1 MLKQIKTIHY
11 RRKRE
16 GKTNYRKR
24 LKILLSEKTRLV
36 VRKSLKHMYAQLV
49 EYNEDG
55 DMVKVSAA
63 SEELKKLGWKANT
76 GNIPAAYLVGY
87 LLGKKAQKSKVKQ
100 AILDIGLQPSVKGS
114 KVYAVAKGAIDA
126 GISVPVSP
134 EMLPN
139 DHAINGSILAKYAQ
153 VLQKDKQRYDR
164 YFSMYLKN
172 GIAPEDVAKNVE
184 AVKKSIE
191 AAYGK

>member
-1 MLKQIKTIHY
+1 MLKQVKTIHY

-16 GKTNYRKR
+16 GKTNYKKR
-24 LKILLSEKTRLV
+24 LKILLSQKARLV

-49 EYNEDG
+49 EYNENG

-63 SEELKKLGWKANT
+63 SEELRKLGWKANT
-76 GNIPAAYLVGY
+76 SNIPAAYLVGY
-87 LLGKKAQKSKVKQ
+87 LLGKKAQKKVKQ
-100 AILDIGLQPSVKGS
+100 AILDIGLQPSAKGS
-114 KVYAVAKGAIDA
+114 KVYAVAKGAIEA
-126 GISVPVSP
+126 GISVPVAP

-139 DHAINGSILAKYAQ
+139 DHAVNGGSLAKYAQ
-153 VLQKDKQRYDR
+153 MLQKDKQRYDK

-172 GIAPEDVAKNVE
+172 GIVPEEMAKHVE

-191 AAYGK
+191 DAYGK